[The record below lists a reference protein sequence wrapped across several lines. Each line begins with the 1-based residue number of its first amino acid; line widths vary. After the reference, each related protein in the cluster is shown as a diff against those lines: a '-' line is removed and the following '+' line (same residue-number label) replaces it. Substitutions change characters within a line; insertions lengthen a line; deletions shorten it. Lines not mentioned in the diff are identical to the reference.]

1 MPFHANIAMGVR
13 QDWPELLSIFQ
24 KVLQQIPK
32 PRYVEMTNSW
42 LQINY
47 KKEYS
52 WTQLLL
58 ILAPV
63 LLLLAVFIFFNR
75 KLRHTQDELRASN
88 EKLSV
93 LSVTDHLT
101 GIYNRQYLDQVLDA
115 EVERVDRY
123 HSKLSLVMMDLDDFK
138 RVNDTYGH
146 LVGDEVLVKSV
157 ETIHHL
163 VRKTDTFGRWG
174 GEEFILICPETDLHQ
189 ASQLAEKVRA
199 AIETTEF
206 SQDIRLTFSLG
217 VAQYHAGESVNEC
230 VDRADRNLYRA
241 KRNGK
246 TRCQRAKIDK
256 TRVER
261 APLP

>member
-1 MPFHANIAMGVR
+1 
-13 QDWPELLSIFQ
+13 
-24 KVLQQIPK
+24 
-32 PRYVEMTNSW
+32 
-42 LQINY
+42 
-47 KKEYS
+47 
-52 WTQLLL
+52 
-58 ILAPV
+58 
-63 LLLLAVFIFFNR
+63 
-75 KLRHTQDELRASN
+75 
-88 EKLSV
+88 
-93 LSVTDHLT
+93 VTDHLT

-146 LVGDEVLVKSV
+146 LVGDDVLVKSV

-246 TRCQRAKIDK
+246 NQVSASED
-256 TRVER
+256 
-261 APLP
+261 